1 MYLYCQKV
9 NMKLGMDAEEKGG
22 WDELLKQ
29 VPMLRDAHQI
39 TAGLLPLRGNESC
52 ALAYRKHKQLK
63 SS

>member
-1 MYLYCQKV
+1 
-9 NMKLGMDAEEKGG
+9 MKLGMDAEEKGG